1 MVLQRVQGL
10 FLPKEESEVRQLVLD
25 ACERFGSELLA
36 SESLDDLD
44 DRLDALLY
52 SDAFQS
58 VNAALLAY
66 AFNNPRRL
74 RRLAAEAGTEPIG
87 LGRLFADKGLPAA
100 KMVWEGDLLDR
111 EVLLALRP
119 LLIAV
124 GDEGA
129 QAIAE
134 ESVKL
139 EPLGFL
145 YDASF
150 PPEVSAGLL
159 GSLRASA
166 CLLALGAILTRP
178 DRVEPW
184 LAQGLATRRRE
195 GLLAYLRTLASNP
208 GSRCH
213 KGSCRRR
220 TVSTGRRC
228 TSATW
233 KGGGASRTCSPA
245 IRCPSIPSWSDA
257 PVPVLGEWGWF
268 DTSAHTAGGKTRVGI
283 VVGIAGDQILVAVGT
298 STDRGPPRHTVLEGG
313 RLGRRLGLRNPTHF
327 YPYGF
332 LKLPRRR

>member
-1 MVLQRVQGL
+1 MTDRALDHLNPTQEAPSWGLSGLLAMVLQRVQGL

-208 GSRCH
+208 RFEVSQGVVPAADRFDWQEVH
-213 KGSCRRR
+213 VRNLEGRRR
-220 TVSTGRRC
+220 L
-228 TSATW
+228 AN
-233 KGGGASRTCSPA
+233 
-245 IRCPSIPSWSDA
+245 
-257 PVPVLGEWGWF
+257 LL
-268 DTSAHTAGGKTRVGI
+268 
-283 VVGIAGDQILVAVGT
+283 AGDPMPL
-298 STDRGPPRHTVLEGG
+298 DPELE
-313 RLGRRLGLRNPTHF
+313 
-327 YPYGF
+327 
-332 LKLPRRR
+332 